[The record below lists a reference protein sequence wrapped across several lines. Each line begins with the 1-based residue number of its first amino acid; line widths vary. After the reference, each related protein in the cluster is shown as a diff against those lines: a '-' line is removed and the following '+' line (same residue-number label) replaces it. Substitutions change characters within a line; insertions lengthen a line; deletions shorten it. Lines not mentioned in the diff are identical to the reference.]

1 MPRNG
6 MLLLIVALLAGLLG
20 DFGSG
25 DQSRVWGQTGS
36 PGPSPF
42 SEAPPFS
49 GDTSALPTAAPPVF
63 TALSQ
68 EVEEATNGTNETAPP
83 NGAGG
88 TSPSSLEMGDI
99 VREQSERF
107 RRQLDESSEARKY
120 KAGILQPIYA
130 LAEYMSFSSF
140 HWVAFALMVS
150 GVVSFALQLVLGK
163 LVVLASGGFSL
174 LEILADAQCLLISL
188 VGLVLTTQAAADNSE
203 FTTSPAAVLTATGV
217 GALAGILFYLWGQS
231 AELEALRGR
240 RAQLRQPKSKSR
252 K

>member
-1 MPRNG
+1 MPRNWIPF
-6 MLLLIVALLAGLLG
+6 LIVAVLVGLLG
-20 DFGSG
+20 DFGPG
-25 DQSRVWGQTGS
+25 DTSCVWGQTGS
-36 PGPSPF
+36 PNPF
-42 SEAPPFS
+42 SDAPPFP
-49 GDTSALPTAAPPVF
+49 GDTAGLPTAAPPVF

-68 EVEEATNGTNETAPP
+68 EVDGTDEPSTSNGSGEPNAP
-83 NGAGG
+83 
-88 TSPSSLEMGDI
+88 SLEMGDI
-99 VREQSERF
+99 VREQSEKF

-120 KAGILQPIYA
+120 KAGILQPIYT

-150 GVVSFALQLVLGK
+150 GVVSFVLQLVLGK
-163 LVVLASGGFSL
+163 LVVLARGGFSL

-203 FTTSPAAVLTATGV
+203 FTTSPAAVLTSTGV
-217 GALAGILFYLWGQS
+217 GALAGILFYVWGQS

-240 RAQLRQPKSKSR
+240 RAQLTQRKPKVR